1 MGKEVTI
8 LLVEDDEVDVMAVK
22 RAFKTCKIA
31 NPLVVAGDGIEA
43 LEVMRGENG
52 YQPLDKPHLILL
64 DLNMPRMDGLQFLEE
79 IRNDT
84 QLCKSIVFV
93 LTTSTD
99 DRDKSAAYSKCIAG
113 YITKS
118 DFDQSFLNAVEML
131 ESFWKIIE
139 FP

>member
-1 MGKEVTI
+1 MSKEVTI
-8 LLVEDDEVDVMAVK
+8 LLVEDDEVDIMAVK
-22 RAFKTCKIA
+22 RAFNTCKIA
-31 NPLVVAGDGIEA
+31 NPLVIARDGMEA
-43 LEVMRGENG
+43 LDMLRGTNG
-52 YQPLDKPHLILL
+52 QLPLATPNLIIL

-79 IRNDT
+79 LRNDPM
-84 QLCKSIVFV
+84 LRKSIVFV

-99 DRDKSAAYSKCIAG
+99 DQDKAVAYTRCIAG

-118 DFDQSFLNAVEML
+118 DFNKSFLEAVTML